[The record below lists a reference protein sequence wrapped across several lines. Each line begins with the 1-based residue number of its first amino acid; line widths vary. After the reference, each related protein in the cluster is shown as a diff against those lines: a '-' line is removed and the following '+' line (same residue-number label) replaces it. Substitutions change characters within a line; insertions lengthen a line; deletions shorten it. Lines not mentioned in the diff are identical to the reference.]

1 MHYQIDRAKDFY
13 IKAFALLPKED
24 RFKQLPG
31 LMMGNI
37 YYDLLLRIEEGD
49 LANILNERTQLTP
62 IRKIWV
68 IILTF
73 INKYN

>member
-1 MHYQIDRAKDFY
+1 
-13 IKAFALLPKED
+13 
-24 RFKQLPG
+24 
-31 LMMGNI
+31 MGNI